1 MLMKIPRGGQK
12 KQTPPPPP
20 FYIFNDAFSF
30 AFLSKIA
37 FHSIVIAKTSSVIL
51 RAGHFNVRIVT
62 HLKFTVKKDCML

>member
-12 KQTPPPPP
+12 KTNPQ
-20 FYIFNDAFSF
+20 FYIFNDDFSF

-37 FHSIVIAKTSSVIL
+37 FHSIVIAKTNSVIL

-62 HLKFTVKKDCML
+62 HLKSTVKKDCML